1 MRITTLSL
9 LLLPLAAETVAVPA
23 PTDNSTWAEILTDIP
38 FPNDPCKNGNLA
50 CFKYGKQWEQA
61 MAKKKAALGSTRKL
75 TTLEEI
81 TGNGAAVTK
90 VGLERYK
97 KKKDEEVKKAREGR
111 R

>member
-1 MRITTLSL
+1 
-9 LLLPLAAETVAVPA
+9 
-23 PTDNSTWAEILTDIP
+23 
-38 FPNDPCKNGNLA
+38 
-50 CFKYGKQWEQA
+50 